1 LRVLYAE
8 PHAAAREAL
17 AQALDVLGV
26 SATGVGAP
34 DEGVPPEGVTY
45 DIVLWPE
52 SWPRPGGLGGAGA
65 EILLM
70 GGGTRLVMPAGV
82 SGWLPKPVRRERLSR
97 RLTRGVGLDVPSQPG
112 TMPPAT
118 IMIATGAGLRVLVAE
133 DNPVNQRVM
142 GSMLERLGARATI
155 VSDGRAAVDALDEA
169 EFDLVL
175 MDGQMP
181 GMDGETA
188 ARVIRAR
195 SDAAGRIPIIAVT
208 AHAMA
213 GDRERFLSVG
223 MDDHLPKPVTLAAL
237 AALLGRYGEKRAQ
250 AVAEIETPLPGNA
263 DRAAEA
269 FAQHRAELEAAC
281 EAALGTDD
289 DEQCTR
295 AWRRLRSA
303 ALWADRPE
311 IAALADRPADETRQA
326 SLGRLSEIR
335 RRS

>member
-1 LRVLYAE
+1 
-8 PHAAAREAL
+8 
-17 AQALDVLGV
+17 
-26 SATGVGAP
+26 
-34 DEGVPPEGVTY
+34 
-45 DIVLWPE
+45 
-52 SWPRPGGLGGAGA
+52 
-65 EILLM
+65 
-70 GGGTRLVMPAGV
+70 
-82 SGWLPKPVRRERLSR
+82 
-97 RLTRGVGLDVPSQPG
+97 
-112 TMPPAT
+112 
-118 IMIATGAGLRVLVAE
+118 MIATGAGLRVLVAE